1 MSVKKGRFEN
11 IIQETLKKSRGFKPL
26 VEETVDEIVEDEVID
41 EEKEEKKDPLL
52 APKGDKKLSDKEQME
67 RRKARSGAYKA
78 IDKETKK
85 EEVEVEDETTIDE
98 TAAADSLKP
107 AAKAISDPQALSA
120 SKVGRMS
127 GVMSAM
133 NGMSDSDQISFF
145 NSVMG
150 QFGPG
155 KTYGVGDNSESNKS
169 TLDMKPSD
177 AGGAGPDVK
186 MSMPTINAKEDID
199 AMFSGEELSEEFK
212 EKVTTLFEAAVNAK
226 VIAEM
231 VSLEE
236 QYEQAITEELRVFTE
251 EVTDKLDAYLDY
263 VVENWMAENE
273 VAVESALRNE
283 LAEEFIGGLK
293 NLFAEHYINIPESKV
308 EVVETLANRVEE
320 LETQLDE
327 SILEKS
333 EMKKIIFESTKKEI
347 LESLSEGLA
356 LTQQEKLRALAEG
369 IEFDGDV
376 DTYEKKLRIIKETY
390 LKNGSVTHSS
400 NIEEESFEGVDETKT
415 VNPQMSRYVQALT
428 RTIKR

>member
-1 MSVKKGRFEN
+1 MDVKKGRLEN
-11 IIQETLKKSRGFKPL
+11 IIQDTLKKSRGVKPL
-26 VEETVDEIVEDEVID
+26 VEEVDEIVETEVID
-41 EEKEEKKDPLL
+41 EEKDEKKDPIL
-52 APKGDKKLSDKEQME
+52 APKGDKKISKEEQME
-67 RRKARSGAYKA
+67 RRKARSDAYKS
-78 IDKETKK
+78 IKK
-85 EEVEVEDETTIDE
+85 EEVEEEIELEE

-107 AAKAISDPQALSA
+107 AARAISDPQALSA

-127 GVMSAM
+127 GVMGAM
-133 NGMSDSDQISFF
+133 NGMSDSDQILFF

-155 KTYGVGDNSESNKS
+155 KTFGVGDNCEKNKS
-169 TLDMKPSD
+169 TLDMKPSA

-186 MSMPTINAKEDID
+186 MTMPMINAKEDID

-231 VSLEE
+231 VTLEE
-236 QYEQAITEELRVFTE
+236 QYEQAITEELRTFTE

-273 VAVESALRNE
+273 VAIESALRNE

-293 NLFAEHYINIPESKV
+293 NLFSEHYINIPESKV

-320 LETQLDE
+320 LESQLDE
-327 SILEKS
+327 SILVQS
-333 EMKKIIFESTKKEI
+333 EMKKVIFESTKKEI

-376 DTYEKKLRIIKETY
+376 ETYEKKLRIIKETY
-390 LKNGSVTHSS
+390 FKSGTKTHFS
-400 NIEEESFEGVDETKT
+400 NIEEESFEGEVETVQT
-415 VNPQMSRYVQALT
+415 NPQMSRYVQALT
-428 RTIKR
+428 RTVKR

>member
-1 MSVKKGRFEN
+1 MSIKKGRLEN
-11 IIQETLKKSRGFKPL
+11 IIQETMRKSRTQNT
-26 VEETVDEIVEDEVID
+26 VNEEIID
-41 EEKEEKKDPLL
+41 ENIEEEKNDPLL

-67 RRKARSGAYKA
+67 RRKTRSGAYKA
-78 IDKETKK
+78 IDKTKK

-98 TAAADSLKP
+98 TTATDSLKP

-127 GVMSAM
+127 GVMGAM

-155 KTYGVGDNSESNKS
+155 KTFGVGDNSEKNKS
-169 TLDMKPSD
+169 TLDMKPSN

-186 MSMPTINAKEDID
+186 MTMPTINAKEDID

-293 NLFAEHYINIPESKV
+293 NLFSEHYINIPESKV
-308 EVVETLANRVEE
+308 EVVETLANKVEE
-320 LETQLDE
+320 LEYQLDE
-327 SILEKS
+327 SILAQS
-333 EMKKIIFESTKKEI
+333 EMKKVIFESTKKEI

-376 DTYEKKLRIIKETY
+376 ETYEKKLRIIKETY
-390 LKNGSVTHSS
+390 FKSGTKTHSS
-400 NIEEESFEGVDETKT
+400 NIEEESFEGEVETVQT
-415 VNPQMSRYVQALT
+415 NPQMSRYVQALT
-428 RTIKR
+428 RTVKK

>member
-1 MSVKKGRFEN
+1 MSLKKGRLEN
-11 IIQETLKKSRGFKPL
+11 IIQETMRKSRTQNT
-26 VEETVDEIVEDEVID
+26 VNEETNDEIVEEIID
-41 EEKEEKKDPLL
+41 EEKEEKKSDPLL
-52 APKGDKKLSDKEQME
+52 APKGDKKLSEKEQME
-67 RRKARSGAYKA
+67 RRKARSGAYNS
-78 IDKETKK
+78 IKK

-133 NGMSDSDQISFF
+133 SGMSDSDQISFF

-155 KTYGVGDNSESNKS
+155 KTYGVGDNSEKNKS

-231 VSLEE
+231 VTLEE

-308 EVVETLANRVEE
+308 EVVETLASRVEE
-320 LETQLDE
+320 LESQLDE
-327 SILEKS
+327 SILEKA
-333 EMKKIIFESTKKEI
+333 EMKKVIFESNKKEI

-356 LTQQEKLRALAEG
+356 LTQQEKLKALAEG
-369 IEFDGDV
+369 IEFDGNV
-376 DTYEKKLRIIKETY
+376 ETYEKKLRIIKETY
-390 LKNGSVTHSS
+390 FKNETKPHSS
-400 NIEEESFEGVDETKT
+400 NIAEESFEGEVETIHT
-415 VNPQMSRYVQALT
+415 NPQMSRYVQALT
-428 RTIKR
+428 RTVKR

>member
-1 MSVKKGRFEN
+1 MSLKKGRLEN
-11 IIQETLKKSRGFKPL
+11 IIQETMRKSRTQNT
-26 VEETVDEIVEDEVID
+26 VNEEIKHEIVEEIID
-41 EEKEEKKDPLL
+41 EEKEEKKDPIL
-52 APKGDKKLSDKEQME
+52 APKGDKKLSDEEQME
-67 RRKARSGAYKA
+67 RRKARSGAYKS
-78 IDKETKK
+78 IKK
-85 EEVEVEDETTIDE
+85 EEVEIEAETTIDE

-107 AAKAISDPQALSA
+107 AAKAISDPQALST

-133 NGMSDSDQISFF
+133 SGMSDSDQISFF
-145 NSVMG
+145 NSVMD

-155 KTYGVGDNSESNKS
+155 KTFGVGDNSEKNKS

-231 VSLEE
+231 VTLEE

-308 EVVETLANRVEE
+308 EVVETLASRVEE
-320 LETQLDE
+320 LESQLDE
-327 SILEKS
+327 SILEKA
-333 EMKKIIFESTKKEI
+333 EMKKVIFESTKKEI

-356 LTQQEKLRALAEG
+356 LTQQEKLKALAEG
-369 IEFDGDV
+369 IEFDGNV
-376 DTYEKKLRIIKETY
+376 ETYEKKLRIIKETY
-390 LKNGSVTHSS
+390 FKNETKPHSS
-400 NIEEESFEGVDETKT
+400 NIAEESFEGEVETIHT
-415 VNPQMSRYVQALT
+415 NPQMSRYVQALT
-428 RTIKR
+428 RTVKR